1 MSDMVA
7 GIVVA
12 LAAVV
17 YVLQPLLRGG
27 RRVRDRPTVAA
38 AVPLVCA
45 ECGARP
51 EPDAVFCS
59 SCGRPLGD
67 G

>member
-12 LAAVV
+12 LAAVA

-27 RRVRDRPTVAA
+27 RRVRDRPAVAA
-38 AVPLVCA
+38 VVPPVCA

-51 EPDAVFCS
+51 EADAVFCS